1 MNVVKKI
8 GSAVLVLLILL
19 NVLGYYGIFMGL
31 DYQNNRAMLEKLD
44 AGAYDD
50 DDQILIKLPLAIPY
64 FQDAATFERADGRFE
79 HAGQVYRKVSQRYSQ
94 DTLYMV
100 CVKDHTGTRI
110 GHALKSYVK
119 TFSDKPADS
128 QHSSKTTLTLIKE
141 YLIHPIYLECR
152 TSGWHY
158 GLSATYKGFAF
169 IPSFLASINH
179 PPE

>member
-1 MNVVKKI
+1 MNLVKKI
-8 GSAVLVLLILL
+8 GSVVLVLLILL

-31 DYQNNRAMLEKLD
+31 DYQNNSVMQAKLD
-44 AGAYDD
+44 AGTYDD
-50 DDQILIKLPLAIPY
+50 EDQLLIKLPLAIPY

-79 HAGQVYRKVSQRYSQ
+79 HGGQVYRKVSQRYSQ

-141 YLIHPIYLECR
+141 YLIRPTDLECR
-152 TSGWHY
+152 TTGWHY
-158 GLSATYKGFAF
+158 GLSTAHTGVAF
-169 IPSFLASINH
+169 IPSFLVSINH